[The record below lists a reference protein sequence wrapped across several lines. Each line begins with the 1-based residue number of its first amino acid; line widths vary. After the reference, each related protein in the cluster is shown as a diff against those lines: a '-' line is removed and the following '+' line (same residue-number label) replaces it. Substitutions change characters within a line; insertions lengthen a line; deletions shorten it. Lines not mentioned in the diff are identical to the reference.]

1 MNRYRFKILR
11 LKNEVDRD
19 MKKLSIEIRMAT
31 KEIDEFKKELVQFD
45 EWGLVHKHAIPIKKA
60 Y

>member
-1 MNRYRFKILR
+1 MNTYGFKILR

-31 KEIDEFKKELVQFD
+31 KEIDELNELLNRSEERGNEHEYVR
-45 EWGLVHKHAIPIKKA
+45 ESN
-60 Y
+60 